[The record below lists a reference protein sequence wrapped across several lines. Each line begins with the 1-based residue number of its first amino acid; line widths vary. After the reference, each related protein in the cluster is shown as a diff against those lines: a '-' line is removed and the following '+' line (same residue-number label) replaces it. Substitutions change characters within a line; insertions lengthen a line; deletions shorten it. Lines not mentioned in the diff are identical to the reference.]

1 MGQPPQHYAVPPVPM
16 DPGAPLAGGILAS
29 QQRPGQPQQN
39 VIVGP
44 GGYPPQPGAHTQPYG
59 APATASPVPP
69 FAMPPGMGPYDPTGG
84 QFVQGNMGTQP
95 GFPNARQVQGRGA
108 YPRQSWVQ
116 APPPQPSP
124 IPPGG
129 TMGQLIV
136 PGTGFGQASLMDVG
150 SQAMGWGKGGDLFEA
165 TENVLHDVQQGNRQ
179 AGLVAN
185 YKEWPLQKRWHFIHT
200 TQDLALLYK
209 FYSMEVGAPAER
221 RSNDMILALQQRIAM
236 AGGQVPDMNQV
247 QAMQLTQTAQVQ
259 AQETNVLT
267 RVLLDFPTWSD
278 TQKLAFV
285 GTVKDPELLTA
296 LLQRF
301 RNSPA
306 VDQQIQ
312 SRIAS
317 INEMIR
323 QADQSRAASQPTAVP
338 AQQPP
343 FVQTPSGAVVQPN
356 APPFV
361 PPAQAQPIL
370 GAIMDT
376 VLTPPAAAPAPAQP
390 MAPPPQL
397 IPAQVPVQ
405 PAGAPQMVGPGGVI
419 FTPAAG

>member
-1 MGQPPQHYAVPPVPM
+1 MPT

-44 GGYPPQPGAHTQPYG
+44 ATGYPPQPGAHTQPYG
-59 APATASPVPP
+59 APSASPVPP
-69 FAMPPGMGPYDPTGG
+69 YVAPPSMGAYDPTGG
-84 QFVQGNMGTQP
+84 QFVQANMGAQP

-116 APPPQPSP
+116 APPPQASP

-136 PGTGFGQASLMDVG
+136 PGTGFGQAGLMDVG
-150 SQAMGWGKGGDLFEA
+150 AQAANWGRGGDLFEA
-165 TENVLHDVQQGNRQ
+165 TESVLHDVQQGNRQ

-209 FYSMEVGAPAER
+209 FYSMEVGAPVER

-236 AGGQVPDMNQV
+236 GGGQVPDMNQV
-247 QAMQLTQTAQVQ
+247 QAMQITQTTQVQ

-267 RVLLDFPTWSD
+267 RVMLDFPTWSD
-278 TQKLAFV
+278 AQKLAFV
-285 GTVKDPELLTA
+285 NTVKDPEFLTA

-306 VDQQIQ
+306 VDQVLQT
-312 SRIAS
+312 RIAS
-317 INEMIR
+317 INELIR
-323 QADQSRAASQPTAVP
+323 QADQQRAAAQPTNVP
-338 AQQPP
+338 TQQPP

-356 APPFV
+356 APPV
-361 PPAQAQPIL
+361 QAQPIP

-376 VLTPPAAAPAPAQP
+376 VLTPPAQP
-390 MAPPPQL
+390 VTPTMAPPPQPIL
-397 IPAQVPVQ
+397 AQVPTR
-405 PAGAPQMVGPGGVI
+405 PAGAPQMLGPGDVI
-419 FTPAAG
+419 FTPAAPQVG